1 MELLTRSAG
10 ALACEAAF
18 GWLELPELSEEAV
31 QSAQA
36 TAASFGAAFAKRK
49 ADAGTATGTGAGGR
63 GPKGSAPEGAASGA
77 KFGKDD
83 HSEGSG
89 QLRDS
94 RSADQNED
102 QQDQEDEQQF
112 DQGADAMEYD
122 GDQARSEDGNR
133 QQEEY
138 NAQYDDADPE
148 QQGQEYDMEAY
159 NDQQDEDAQDQE
171 QQYNGDSR
179 GNEAYDEEGDPDR
192 EGQQE
197 QEAKEEGAD
206 NAEQAGDQADQW
218 DVPERGAGKLCHVT
232 QLMML
237 NCILKVTCS
246 AVVPVQDCKYF
257 QSMLVGLNQVALEL
271 YAACLYWLYDCDNS
285 KLEFHLQVKQDHQA
299 QPGLLSVRPHKGK
312 LGGFHNV

>member
-49 ADAGTATGTGAGGR
+49 ADAGTAPGTGAGGR
-63 GPKGSAPEGAASGA
+63 GPRGFAPEGAASGA

-83 HSEGSG
+83 QSDGPG
-89 QLRDS
+89 QLDHS

-102 QQDQEDEQQF
+102 QQVQEDEQRF
-112 DQGADAMEYD
+112 HQGDDPMEYD
-122 GDQARSEDGNR
+122 GDQARPEDGNR

-159 NDQQDEDAQDQE
+159 NDQQDEDAQDHE

-179 GNEAYDEEGDPDR
+179 GNEAYEEEGDPDR

-197 QEAKEEGAD
+197 QEGKEEGAD
-206 NAEQAGDQADQW
+206 TAEQAGDQADQW
-218 DVPERGAGKLCHVT
+218 DIPERGAVILCHVT

-257 QSMLVGLNQVALEL
+257 QSLLVGLNQVTLH
-271 YAACLYWLYDCDNS
+271 ACTGCMVVTMAS
-285 KLEFHLQVKQDHQA
+285 
-299 QPGLLSVRPHKGK
+299 
-312 LGGFHNV
+312 